1 MLVLVF
7 HTVLLCVVCVSVRL
21 GRSVDGRVK
30 ITHLCDGFIKN
41 FKKHFPV
48 GKLVRAK
55 VLE

>member
-1 MLVLVF
+1 MVDVL
-7 HTVLLCVVCVSVRL
+7 VSVRL

-48 GKLVRAK
+48 GKLVKAK
-55 VLE
+55 VLG